1 MSEKYLWMNTSPQD
15 RQTIYIYLNEFGKKI
30 YGNIVTN
37 CCYYNPYSEKSVHKG
52 AHCTGLA
59 VKYVGK
65 YDMKNYDMEN
75 YLPLF
80 D

>member
-1 MSEKYLWMNTSPQD
+1 MSETKYLWMNTSPQD
-15 RQTIYIYLNEFGKKI
+15 RQTIYIYLNELGEKI

-52 AHCTGLA
+52 AHVTGLA
-59 VKYVGK
+59 VKYVDK
-65 YDMKNYDMEN
+65 YDHLDKIYTS
-75 YLPLF
+75 LF

>member
-1 MSEKYLWMNTSPQD
+1 MSETKYLWMNTSPQD
-15 RQTIYIYLNEFGKKI
+15 RQTIYIYLNELGEKI

-59 VKYVGK
+59 VKYVDK
-65 YDMKNYDMEN
+65 YDHLDEIYTS
-75 YLPLF
+75 LF